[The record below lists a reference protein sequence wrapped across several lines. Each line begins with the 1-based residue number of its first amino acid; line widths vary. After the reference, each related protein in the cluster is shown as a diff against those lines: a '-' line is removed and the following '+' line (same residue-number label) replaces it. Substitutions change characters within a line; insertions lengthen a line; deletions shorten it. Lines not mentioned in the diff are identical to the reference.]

1 MFGIEFLTGIAQNFG
16 YLGFFL
22 VGFLSSFTLF
32 IPSPAF
38 IVVFFSAPFF
48 NPLLLGI
55 AAGLGSAVG
64 EMTGYIVGH
73 GIEKL
78 AEKKKKKIKKDI
90 MKIDRLFKRH
100 HPDVVIFVFSALPL
114 LPIDAIGIFCGAI
127 GYNKKRFFFFVLIG
141 KLIKFIALAYLGFY
155 GVGAVLGWL
164 GWA

>member
-1 MFGIEFLTGIAQNFG
+1 MFGLEFLTSIVQNFG

-38 IVVFFSAPFF
+38 IVVFLSAPFF
-48 NPLLLGI
+48 DPLLLGI
-55 AAGLGSAVG
+55 AAGFGSAVG
-64 EMTGYIVGH
+64 EMTGYIVGY

-78 AEKKKKKIKKDI
+78 AERKKRKIKKDI
-90 MKIDRLFKRH
+90 MKIDKLFKRY
-100 HPDVVIFVFSALPL
+100 HPDAVIFAFSALPL

-127 GYNKKRFFFFVLIG
+127 GYSKKRFFFFVLIG

-155 GVGAVLGWL
+155 GVGVVLGWL
-164 GWA
+164 